1 MNERERTLQQRDP
14 LAAIVGRPTT
24 YLAAL
29 GVPIYAGIMVWFN
42 LDDLDDLGLA
52 IASIFVIAM
61 TGIVFAFAS
70 SPLRAPFT
78 TRMLV
83 VITLGG
89 LVAHVLAAASM
100 WESNAYVRDDWGP
113 SALALYLLALAPYR
127 PAREIAWAGVISAV
141 LISVLTIWQ
150 SASFVTPVPVHLFM
164 LAAVTPLLILSLG
177 AALFAHELVGGLERW
192 EQRATMSPSKL
203 GDGKSEWIARSV
215 QQDRITILNQEIVPY
230 FSSLL
235 ASESVTPQDR
245 ERALE
250 LSGAI
255 RAIMVA
261 EMDRSWLDGA
271 LEDVGGSESPTRIDD
286 DGRLADRM
294 TADQRT
300 VLRALLVALHSQPRF
315 DQHSLRI
322 EIEET
327 EGGALVMMRAII
339 DASDHT
345 MRNSLE
351 PYFAIMRILF
361 ADLHVDHLQPVL
373 TLRFSYGQ

>member
-1 MNERERTLQQRDP
+1 VIERERTLQQRDP

-29 GVPIYAGIMVWFN
+29 GVPVYAGIMVWFN
-42 LDDLDDLGLA
+42 REDIDDLGLA

-78 TRMLV
+78 TRMLLA
-83 VITLGG
+83 ITLGG
-89 LVAHVLAAASM
+89 LVAHVFAVASM

-127 PAREIAWAGVISAV
+127 PAREIAWAGVGSAV
-141 LISVLTIWQ
+141 LISALTIGQ
-150 SASFVTPVPVHLFM
+150 QASFATPIPVHLFM
-164 LAAVTPLLILSLG
+164 VAAVTPLLILSLG
-177 AALFAHELVGGLERW
+177 AALFAHELVDGLERW
-192 EQRATMSPSKL
+192 ERRDTMSQARL

-245 ERALE
+245 ARALE

-271 LEDVGGSESPTRIDD
+271 LEDVGGAETPSRLDD
-286 DGRLADRM
+286 DGRLAEQM

-315 DQHSLRI
+315 DKHSLRI
-322 EIEET
+322 EIEEA
-327 EGGALVMMRAII
+327 ENGALVMMRAMI
-339 DASDHT
+339 DATDHT
-345 MRNSLE
+345 MRSSLE
-351 PYFAIMRILF
+351 PYFAIMRIIF
-361 ADLHVDHLQPVL
+361 TDLHVDHLQPLL